1 MSELSKLE
9 KIAETIKTEV
19 IEKLAAKLKGEFGAD
34 QTRIIDEMSYEIC
47 EAFSGINKT
56 IKSYENDL
64 LLKEL
69 YDNLDPALGAT
80 CDCMPNQPCS
90 EHK

>member
-9 KIAETIKTEV
+9 EIAETIKTEA
-19 IEKLAAKLKGEFGAD
+19 IEKLAAKLKGKFGAD
-34 QTRIIDEMSYEIC
+34 ETRLIDEMSYEIC

-80 CDCMPNQPCS
+80 CDCMPNQACS